1 MSHTAAIGNEYTY
14 VTYLIVLVMVKCDFV
29 ILYLQISKCY
39 LDVSTFKMNF
49 YIHLDFQIK
58 LVKVGQE
65 DPENKNQDFS
75 VMQ

>member
-1 MSHTAAIGNEYTY
+1 
-14 VTYLIVLVMVKCDFV
+14 MVKCDFV

-75 VMQ
+75 VMQWTNCVWKIKSVLSNNS